1 MTEIRYPQMDLNVLL
16 VQMEKQEEMR
26 QKNEASR
33 LKEIKRKVQK
43 YEREQRDLERDDLA
57 CDGVF
62 SVHDH
67 MSNVE
72 ASNQL
77 LQRLQYYHGDKF
89 LERSQLGD
97 NR

>member
-16 VQMEKQEEMR
+16 AQMEKQEELR
-26 QKNEASR
+26 QKNIKLAEKQEVSR
-33 LKEIKRKVQK
+33 IKEIKRKVQK
-43 YEREQRDLERDDLA
+43 YEREQRDMERDDLA
-57 CDGVF
+57 CDGLF

-77 LQRLQYYHGDKF
+77 LQRLQYYHGD
-89 LERSQLGD
+89 

>member
-1 MTEIRYPQMDLNVLL
+1 MNEIRYPAMDLNVLL
-16 VQMEKQEEMR
+16 AQMEKQEALR
-26 QKNEASR
+26 QKHEASR
-33 LKEIKRKVQK
+33 IKEIKRKVHK

-62 SVHDH
+62 SAHDH

-77 LQRLQYYHGDKF
+77 LQRLQYYHGD
-89 LERSQLGD
+89 